1 MQGRGKDVDLDDLKR
16 DLSRRIGKRVTAIT
30 TRDGEPVHDLTDLY
44 QPSPAGFAGQLIV
57 VGGCRHSWELWQEAE
72 ERWNFQS
79 TLIS

>member
-57 VGGCRHSWELWQEAE
+57 VGGCRHSWELW
-72 ERWNFQS
+72 
-79 TLIS
+79 